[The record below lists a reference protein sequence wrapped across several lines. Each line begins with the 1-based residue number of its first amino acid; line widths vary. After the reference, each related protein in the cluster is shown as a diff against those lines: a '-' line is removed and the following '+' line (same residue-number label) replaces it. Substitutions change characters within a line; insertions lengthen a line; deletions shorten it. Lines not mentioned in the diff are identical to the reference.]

1 MTSEKQG
8 ERAKSLLLYIWELL
22 YTFQGPF
29 TDAILLDLY
38 NKPVREAEP
47 RVLALVSD
55 ESWEGLGRLGIAL
68 MLPKWL
74 VACPRHLSFVLS
86 ATPGRVGCEENNELQ
101 VLLGYYLK

>member
-8 ERAKSLLLYIWELL
+8 ERAKSLIRYIWELL

-47 RVLALVSD
+47 TVLALVSD

-74 VACPRHLSFVLS
+74 VACPPTPVLC
-86 ATPGRVGCEENNELQ
+86 AFCHPRKGRV
-101 VLLGYYLK
+101 